1 MKALNLS
8 LAVLT
13 AIGLSACS
21 TSGNSHSQES
31 SKALS
36 QKTPISVDSGTAT
49 SNNHNTTENTSAA
62 NTQTSNTQSTGTQPT
77 NIPSAANTPS
87 AINTPSAT
95 NTSSTPST
103 PTSGANGNNGS
114 LNGVAYKFNSGSAAN
129 KITNPQVITLS
140 SDNKEVLYVEG
151 KAVELAPQG
160 LKPGFTFT
168 NNTDG
173 ASLIGGTFVN
183 NADYSPNSQAGIYQD
198 EDTTYVFTQGELTK
212 PSDMPIS
219 GTATYTGLSTYHVTN
234 ATLNEQV
241 VATETPPK
249 WEIHGAML
257 TADFGQKTLV
267 GNILTTDAGG
277 RSVVSAEIDA
287 KISGSRFSGEKN
299 GTKNQ
304 GAFFGL
310 KANELGGVYVN
321 ENKGFAGAFVAKSDW
336 QTP

>member
-1 MKALNLS
+1 MKAFNLS
-8 LAVLT
+8 ILAVLT

-36 QKTPISVDSGTAT
+36 QKIPMSVDSSTAT
-49 SNNHNTTENTSAA
+49 SNNHNTTENTSSA
-62 NTQTSNTQSTGTQPT
+62 NTQTSNTQSTGSQPT
-77 NIPSAANTPS
+77 
-87 AINTPSAT
+87 NTPSAT
-95 NTSSTPST
+95 NTPSTPNTSSTPST
-103 PTSGANGNNGS
+103 PAPGANANNGS
-114 LNGVAYKFNSGSAAN
+114 LNGVAYKFSSGSAAN
-129 KITNPQVITLS
+129 KIANPQVISLS
-140 SDNKEVLYVEG
+140 TDDKEVLYVEG

-160 LKPGFTFT
+160 LTPGFTFT

-173 ASLIGGTFVN
+173 TSLIGGTFVN

-198 EDTTYVFTQGELTK
+198 EDTTYVFIQGELTK

-241 VATETPPK
+241 VATETPAK

-257 TADFGQKTLV
+257 TADFGQKTLA
-267 GNILTTDAGG
+267 GNILTTDASG

-287 KISGSRFSGEKN
+287 KISGNRFSGEKD

-304 GAFFGL
+304 GAFFGPQ
-310 KANELGGVYVN
+310 ANELGGVYVN
-321 ENKGFAGAFVAKSDW
+321 ENKGFAGAFVAKSNW